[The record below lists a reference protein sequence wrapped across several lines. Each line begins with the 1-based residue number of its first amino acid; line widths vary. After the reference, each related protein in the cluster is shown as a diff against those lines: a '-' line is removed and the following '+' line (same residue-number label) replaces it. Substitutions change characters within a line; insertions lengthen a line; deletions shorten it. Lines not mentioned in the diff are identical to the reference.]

1 MELETNSKKTMKTI
15 LIIDD
20 HTMFRQALRSMLME
34 RMPAG
39 TITCDDAGSAAAAR
53 DKLAHQDFDLIV
65 LDIGMLHTNGMELLP
80 ELKSCYP
87 ALPVL
92 MLSMYPEEQFAL
104 QTLKLGASGYLTKQE
119 AADELLTAI
128 EKCLAGERYL
138 SSSFSSLL
146 ISQVL
151 QHCKAEELPHTRLSR
166 REMEIF
172 RLLARG
178 YMLKRIANDLG
189 LSIKTVST
197 YKVRLSAKMG
207 FKDNAALIRYA
218 VAYQLN

>member
-1 MELETNSKKTMKTI
+1 MKKI

-20 HTMFRQALRSMLME
+20 HAMFRQALNVILLE
-34 RMPAG
+34 RMPSG
-39 TITCDDAGSAAAAR
+39 MITCDEADGAVAAR
-53 DKLAHQDFDLIV
+53 DMLAHHTYDLAI
-65 LDIGMLHTNGMELLP
+65 LDISLRHTTGMELLS
-80 ELKSCYP
+80 ELKLSYP
-87 ALPVL
+87 SVPVL

-104 QTLKLGASGYLTKQE
+104 QALKLGASGYLTKQE
-119 AADELLTAI
+119 ASDELLAAI
-128 EKCLAGERYL
+128 EKIFAGERYL

-151 QHCKAEELPHTRLSR
+151 QHGKIGDLSHARLSR

-178 YMLKRIANDLG
+178 YMLKRIADNLG

-197 YKVRLSAKMG
+197 YKTRLKTKMG

-218 VAYQLN
+218 ASYQLN